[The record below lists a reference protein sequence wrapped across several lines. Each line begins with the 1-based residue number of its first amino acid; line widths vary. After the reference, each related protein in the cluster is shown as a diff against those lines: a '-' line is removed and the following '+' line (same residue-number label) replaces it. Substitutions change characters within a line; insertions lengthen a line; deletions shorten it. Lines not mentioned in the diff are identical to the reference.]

1 VDHALRRTRLAER
14 LDELGVDAL
23 LVTRAPNVRY
33 LTGFTGSNGQ
43 VVVGRAA
50 SIFLTDGRYDE
61 QSRTEVADLERRVH
75 RGPLL
80 EPAVA
85 AARDLGSARLGFEP
99 EGITYGAWDRL
110 RTYAGDLEL
119 IPAPALVEDLRIV
132 KDADELGRI
141 RRAQACADVAFEN
154 VVLSEL
160 TEGLTEREV
169 AFGLDVAMRRAGADG
184 PGFETIV
191 AFGENAAEPHHGP
204 TDRPLRRGDLV
215 KVDMG
220 GVFDGYHSDMTRT
233 VAFGSPDER
242 IRELYELVAAAQRA
256 GVAAVAAGARIADVD
271 RAARGVIEDAGHGER
286 FPHGLGHGVGL
297 EIHEAP
303 MLRWDA
309 QGELAAGAV
318 VTVEPGVYIPGVGG
332 VRIEDMVEVTPDG
345 GRVIPSIAKE
355 LIVL

>member
-14 LDELGVDAL
+14 LGELGVDAL

-43 VVVGRAA
+43 VVVGKAA

-61 QSRTEVADLERRVH
+61 QSRTEVADLERRVY
-75 RGPLL
+75 RGALL
-80 EPAVA
+80 ERAVA

-99 EGITYGAWDRL
+99 EGLTYGAWDRL
-110 RTYAGDLEL
+110 RTYARDLEL

-141 RRAQACADVAFEN
+141 RRAQACADGAFED

-220 GVFDGYHSDMTRT
+220 AVFDGYHSDMTRT

-242 IRELYELVAAAQRA
+242 IRQLYELVAAAQRA

-271 RAARGVIEDAGHGER
+271 RAARGVIEDAGYGER

-309 QGELAAGAV
+309 EGELAAGAV
-318 VTVEPGVYIPGVGG
+318 VTIEPGVYIPGVGG

>member
-1 VDHALRRTRLAER
+1 MDHALRRARLAER
-14 LDELGVDAL
+14 LGELGVDAL

-43 VVVGRAA
+43 VVVGTAA

-61 QSRTEVADLERRVH
+61 QSRTEVADLERRVYL
-75 RGPLL
+75 GALA

-85 AARDLGSARLGFEP
+85 AARDLASARLGFEP
-99 EGITYGAWDRL
+99 EGLTYGAWDRL
-110 RTYAGDLEL
+110 RTLAGDLEL
-119 IPAPALVEDLRIV
+119 IPAPAFVEDLRIV

-141 RRAQACADVAFEN
+141 RRAQACADDAFED
-154 VVLSEL
+154 VVLSQL

-169 AFGLDVAMRRAGADG
+169 AFGLDAAMRRGGVDG

-204 TDRPLRRGDLV
+204 TDRPLRRGDVV

-220 GVFDGYHSDMTRT
+220 AVFDGYHSDMTRT
-233 VAFGSPDER
+233 VAFGSLDER

-256 GVAAVAAGARIADVD
+256 GVDAVAAGVRIADVD
-271 RAARGVIEDAGHGER
+271 RAARSVIEDAGYGER

-309 QGELAAGAV
+309 EGELQAGAV

-345 GRVIPSIAKE
+345 ARVIPSIAKG